1 MAVDAPSLRD
11 PRFLKAV
18 IEIAVRGLP
27 HAYRDA
33 AAAAGD
39 TVVIEVT
46 GPAGGTWTLM
56 RGAQRWTLQAG
67 GPETAT
73 TRVQLTDQAAWKLL
87 FNALPEGE
95 VAAAVRVD
103 GQPTL
108 AAPLVRARSIIV

>member
-1 MAVDAPSLRD
+1 MAVGAPSLRD

-33 AAAAGD
+33 AAAEGD

-56 RGAQRWTLQAG
+56 RGAEGWTLQAG
-67 GPETAT
+67 GSGTAT

-87 FNALPEGE
+87 FNALPDGE
-95 VAAAVRVD
+95 AAAAVRVD

-108 AAPLVRARSIIV
+108 AAPLVRARSVIV